1 MFSTQVVSVGC
12 GDELAPIV
20 CDEDSCRC
28 MDREFCDLDC
38 MDIVGCQPSCSA
50 VGDGCRAT
58 CTADDCAYSCH
69 GAESCEGLCGDNCT
83 IACSAAG
90 ICRAETGAN
99 SSYTCINAG
108 DCAVELGDDS
118 VATCTSVDSCSVR
131 CMGTCTVICID
142 ADTCSIECVEGERTN
157 CGQGLFTCGTDCP

>member
-1 MFSTQVVSVGC
+1 MRAIIYLVGVFLMFSTQVVSVGC
-12 GDELAPIV
+12 GDALAPVI

-28 MDREFCDLDC
+28 MDREYCDLDC
-38 MDIVGCQPSCSA
+38 VDIVGCQPSCSA
-50 VGDGCRAT
+50 VGDG
-58 CTADDCAYSCH
+58 
-69 GAESCEGLCGDNCT
+69 CGDNCT

-142 ADTCSIECVEGERTN
+142 ADTCSVECLEGERTN
-157 CGQGLFTCGTDCP
+157 CGQGLFTCGIECP